1 MVIDEEDIFSLY
13 LLILAEPVFTGGKT
27 EDGLVNVVIGQF
39 VDQRRQALTHVAE
52 QIKADQHR
60 TVLHGDDH
68 RLIFCR
74 VIDKMLHKG

>member
-1 MVIDEEDIFSLY
+1 MVIDEEDIFSSIFSYSPSRSSL
-13 LLILAEPVFTGGKT
+13 GSKT

-68 RLIFCR
+68 RLIFAE
-74 VIDKMLHKG
+74 